1 MLKIEQFR
9 YASDNL
15 GYLIFGERSA
25 LAVDGGAVD
34 EIAVF
39 LKNQKLELAYVTNT
53 HDHYDHTTGNDEL
66 LKHSKARY
74 LSPKELAEKGKVTLD
89 EGEEILVYPTPGHT
103 RDALCLHAGKGLISG
118 DTLFNGTVGNC
129 FTGNLREFYHSIK
142 KLMALPDETVIYAGH
157 DYVRDSVAF
166 AKRLEPE
173 NRDLDALLSS
183 YDPGHVYS
191 TLAEERRVNP
201 YLRFNDERIIA
212 ILRQRGLPTGTE
224 YERWE
229 SLMSID

>member
-15 GYLIFGERSA
+15 GYMIFGERSA

-34 EIAVF
+34 EILEF
-39 LKNQKLELAYVTNT
+39 LKNQKLELVYVTNT
-53 HDHYDHTTGNDEL
+53 HAHYDHATGNDEL
-66 LKHSKARY
+66 LEHSQATY
-74 LSPKELAEKGKVTLD
+74 LNPNELAARGELLL
-89 EGEEILVYPTPGHT
+89 EGEKILIYSTPGHT
-103 RDALCLHAGKGLISG
+103 EDSICLHAGAVLISG

-166 AKRLEPE
+166 AKRLEPG
-173 NRDLDALLSS
+173 NRDLDTFLSS

-191 TLAEERRVNP
+191 TLAEERTVNP
-201 YLRFNDERIIA
+201 YLRFNNERIIA
-212 ILRQRGLPTGTE
+212 VLKARGLPVRTE
-224 YERWE
+224 LERWE

>member
-34 EIAVF
+34 EILEF
-39 LKNQKLELAYVTNT
+39 LEIQRLELVYVANT
-53 HDHYDHTTGNDEL
+53 HAHYDHTMGNDEL
-66 LKHSKARY
+66 LENSQATY
-74 LSPKELAEKGKVTLD
+74 LNPNELAARGEVLLEGKK
-89 EGEEILVYPTPGHT
+89 ILIYSTPGHT
-103 RDALCLHAGKGLISG
+103 EDAICLHAGTALVSG

-142 KLMALPDETVIYAGH
+142 KLMALPDETVIYPGH
-157 DYVRDSVAF
+157 DYVRDSILF
-166 AKRLEPE
+166 AKRLEPG
-173 NRDLDALLSS
+173 NRNLDAFLSS

-191 TLAEERRVNP
+191 TLAEERKINP

-212 ILRQRGLPTGTE
+212 ILRKRGLPTGTE

-229 SLMSID
+229 SLMSIT

>member
-25 LAVDGGAVD
+25 FAVDGGAVD
-34 EIAVF
+34 EILEF
-39 LKNQKLELAYVTNT
+39 LKNQKLELVYVTNT
-53 HDHYDHTTGNDEL
+53 HAHYDHATGNDEL
-66 LKHSKARY
+66 LKHSKATY
-74 LSPKELAEKGKVTLD
+74 LNPNELAARGELLL
-89 EGEEILVYPTPGHT
+89 EGEKILIYSTPGHT
-103 RDALCLHAGKGLISG
+103 EDSICLHAGAVLISG

-166 AKRLEPE
+166 AKRLEPG
-173 NRDLDALLSS
+173 NRDLDTFLSS

-191 TLAEERRVNP
+191 TLAEERTVNP
-201 YLRFNDERIIA
+201 YLRFNNERIIA
-212 ILRQRGLPTGTE
+212 VLKARGLPVRTE
-224 YERWE
+224 LERWE

>member
-15 GYLIFGERSA
+15 GYLIFGERYA
-25 LAVDGGAVD
+25 LAVDGGAAD
-34 EIAVF
+34 EMLVF
-39 LKNQKLELAYVTNT
+39 LANQNLSLVHVTNT

-66 LKHSKARY
+66 LRRSKATY
-74 LSPKELAEKGKVTLD
+74 LSPKELAEKGVVIL
-89 EGEEILVYPTPGHT
+89 EGEKILIYPTPGHT
-103 RDALCLHAGKGLISG
+103 RDAVCLHAGNILISG

-166 AKRLEPE
+166 AKRLEPG
-173 NRDLDALLSS
+173 NGDPDAFLSS

-191 TLAEERRVNP
+191 TLAEERRMNP
-201 YLRFNDERIIA
+201 YLRFNDERIIE
-212 ILRQRGLPTGTE
+212 ILRKRGLRTGTE